1 VAVGHSILV
10 MAYHM
15 LQRGTEYC
23 ELGPNYF
30 NELERLAVK
39 QRLVR
44 RLEDLGYKV
53 ILDQA
58 A

>member
-1 VAVGHSILV
+1 MAVGHSILG
-10 MAYHM
+10 MAYHI

-23 ELGPNYF
+23 ELGLNYF
-30 NELERLAVK
+30 NKLERLAVK

-53 ILDQA
+53 ILDHA